1 MSALA
6 LVTGIVVACGVYL
19 LLQRRLLSVIL
30 GFGLLATGANLVVFA
45 AGGLRTVPAF
55 IDATGQPAA
64 GHADPVP
71 QALVLTAI
79 VIGFAVMAFALG
91 LALRAYRQLG
101 DDDLPSWRGTEPP
114 LEAHDEHVADLRPED
129 TAAEP
134 RRAPTAIM
142 SAMPPAVPPAVPPVV
157 QPVVPPTEDR

>member
-1 MSALA
+1 MTALA

-30 GFGLLATGANLVVFA
+30 GLGLLATGANLVVFA
-45 AGGLRTVPAF
+45 AGGLRAVPAF
-55 IDATGQPAA
+55 IDAAGTPAA
-64 GHADPVP
+64 GHADPLP

-79 VIGFAVMAFALG
+79 VIGFAMMAFALA

-114 LEAHDEHVADLRPED
+114 LEAHDEHVPDPRPEES
-129 TAAEP
+129 AAEP
-134 RRAPTAIM
+134 SRFSTARL
-142 SAMPPAVPPAVPPVV
+142 
-157 QPVVPPTEDR
+157 PVVPAPPGEER